1 MDLLSS
7 TVRSHSAD
15 AQEWEDQEDVEW
27 SLGVESEGSLH
38 VWVGWC
44 FPYS

>member
-27 SLGVESEGSLH
+27 SLGWRVKD
-38 VWVGWC
+38 
-44 FPYS
+44 PYMFG